1 MSMFDLFIEKLKL
14 EVDPDEISQEEF
26 VGRFNEFIDASANI
40 LIGSFYDNTEKHIRS
55 KEIEDNIFLE
65 NHKKIWRAGLEKLEI
80 LIEVC
85 IDAGSNFNKNRKR
98 SESDAEDF
106 LLEILVRL
114 HAKSCAIANEI
125 LYLLKGGFADASQA
139 RWRALH
145 ETNVTLAF
153 ISKHGLTCAQRFIEH
168 EVVDSYNGMKIH
180 KKYEHKM
187 QAKGP
192 SIEEVE
198 ILTLNYKEVIKKYG
212 KGFEK
217 QYGWL
222 EPFFPGINNPGF
234 QSMEKDVG
242 LDHMRI
248 YFKWASQ
255 NIHTSFKTLTKTLTL
270 PEFDPSIINV
280 GPSNYGLVDPAHSTA
295 LSLAQATCFILARD
309 SEVESVVLMKALTF
323 LTDEVGITFLDTANK
338 LNDY

>member
-1 MSMFDLFIEKLKL
+1 MNMFDFFMGNLKL
-14 EVDPDEISQEEF
+14 EVNPDEISQEEF
-26 VGRFNEFIDASANI
+26 VEKFNEFIETSAKI
-40 LIGSFYDNTEKHIRS
+40 LIGSFSDDTKKHINS
-55 KEIEDNIFLE
+55 KEIDDKVFLE
-65 NHKKIWRAGLEKLEI
+65 NHKELWRPGLEKLEI
-80 LIEVC
+80 LIDVC
-85 IDAGSNFNKNRKR
+85 IDAGSNFNKNRMR
-98 SESDAEDF
+98 GNSEDF

-125 LYLLKGGFADASQA
+125 LYLLKGGYADASQA

-153 ISKHGLTCAQRFIEH
+153 ISKHGLECAQRFIEH
-168 EVVDSYNGMKIH
+168 EIVDSYNGMKIH

-192 SIEEVE
+192 SIEEIEV
-198 ILTLNYKEVIKKYG
+198 ITSQYKEVIKKYG

-222 EPFFPGINNPGF
+222 EPFFPGIHNPGF

-270 PEFDPSIINV
+270 PEFDPNVINV

-309 SEVESVVLMKALTF
+309 SEVESVILMKALTF
-323 LTDEVGITFLDTANK
+323 LTDEIGITFLDAAQK
-338 LNDY
+338 LQNQ